1 MPQLGETV
9 TEGTVAA
16 WHKKIGDTVSQ
27 NDVLF
32 DVETYKVATEIPAPA
47 DGVLAEIFVPEGEV
61 VKVGT
66 RLAVIRTAADTAVVK
81 TPVPV
86 DAPEQAARRMPV
98 KERATVRDDAGLSP
112 VVRRLLAEHKLD
124 SAQIQGSGREGRIIR
139 DDVLAYIANRTD
151 PTAAA
156 ADASQ
161 RVGQTVIA
169 LNKIRQRTGA
179 HMLRAWTTT
188 PHVLQAVEVDFYIVE
203 NARRAHGAGW
213 KAREGFS
220 LTYLPFIACAV
231 CDALKEFPQV
241 NATIDGTTL
250 IVHDRVNLGI
260 AVDLNFDGLIVPVV
274 KDAHAKSLT
283 ELARAMHELIDKAR
297 QDRLEPDDLTQGTY
311 TLSNSGAFGT
321 LITAPIINPPQVAIL
336 SADGV
341 RKKPVVIEGP
351 KDDAIVIRPVGVL
364 AQSFDHRAFDGAYS
378 AAFLRRIREI
388 LEQRDWPSDMS

>member
-27 NDVLF
+27 HDVLF
-32 DVETYKVATEIPAPA
+32 DVETDKVATEVPAPA
-47 DGVLAEIFVPEGEV
+47 DGVLAEILVPAGEV

-66 RLAVIRTAADTAVVK
+66 RLAVIRTAADAVAVD

-86 DAPEQAARRMPV
+86 ATPAEIARQTPVRKRAIVHEDAR
-98 KERATVRDDAGLSP
+98 LSP
-112 VVRRLLAEHKLD
+112 VVRRLLAEHRID
-124 SAQIQGSGREGRIIR
+124 SAQIQGSGRDGRITR
-139 DDVLAYIANRTD
+139 DDVLAHIANPTD
-151 PTAAA
+151 ATAVA
-156 ADASQ
+156 ADPGEHAV
-161 RVGQTVIA
+161 RTVIP

-188 PHVLQAVEVDFYIVE
+188 PHVLQAVEVDFCIVE

-220 LTYLPFIACAV
+220 LTYLPFIARAV

-241 NATIDGTTL
+241 NATIDGATL
-250 IVHDRVNLGI
+250 IVHDHVNLGI
-260 AVDLNFDGLIVPVV
+260 AVDLNFDGLIAPVI
-274 KDAHAKSLT
+274 KDARAKSLT
-283 ELARAMHELIDKAR
+283 GLARAMHELIEKAR

-311 TLSNSGAFGT
+311 TLSNSGSFGT

-341 RKKPVVIEGP
+341 RKKPVVIAGP

-378 AAFLRRIREI
+378 AAFLRRIKEI
-388 LEQRDWPSDMS
+388 LEQRDWPSDIS